1 MRKLSLLVA
10 ISLFSILGHTNAYSH
25 SSVVKTTPQYK
36 STLRALP
43 EQISILFSEEPLVIS
58 DEVINSITV
67 LNPQGE
73 IISESVTEVSGKSLI
88 VGITGDQ
95 SEKGSYKVRY
105 RMASGDGHVISGNY
119 EFYLGH
125 PSEKNSES
133 NQEGATD
140 GQWWGEHFLHVH
152 RDHIIY
158 AVGVLA
164 LAIGL
169 LIWRRRAQS
178 R

>member
-10 ISLFSILGHTNAYSH
+10 ISLFSILGYTNAYSH

-43 EQISILFSEEPLVIS
+43 EQISIRFSEEPLVIS

-67 LNPQGE
+67 INPQGE

-95 SEKGSYKVRY
+95 SEKGSFKVRY

-125 PSEKNSES
+125 PSEKNSET
-133 NQEGATD
+133 NQESADD

-164 LAIGL
+164 LAVSF

>member
-105 RMASGDGHVISGNY
+105 RMASGDGHVISGN
-119 EFYLGH
+119 
-125 PSEKNSES
+125 
-133 NQEGATD
+133 
-140 GQWWGEHFLHVH
+140 
-152 RDHIIY
+152 
-158 AVGVLA
+158 
-164 LAIGL
+164 
-169 LIWRRRAQS
+169 
-178 R
+178 